1 MLLWGIEKRPD
12 MEEEEDVEEDGDPWS
27 PWKNRLLSCWIDK
40 RTTVQINLDYRLL
53 LTNIE
58 ILS

>member
-12 MEEEEDVEEDGDPWS
+12 MEEEEDVDEVDDPWS

-40 RTTVQINLDYRLL
+40 RTLLNLIIFAL
-53 LTNIE
+53 
-58 ILS
+58 